1 MVTVIDNEANAVE
14 WLNKNYKSICFYAI
28 KEIDYISSKT
38 PEISLFNADREELA
52 CVALDFAGYRKFKE
66 LLNEKLTVTQFVKL
80 VKKKDLKFDNMVF
93 SVRKPSGCSY
103 IWPGCFTL
111 NSKFFTKLNNSILK
125 KFPDIMDVPHIKNE
139 VARAIKAGK
148 KTQEKLEA
156 DMNACKLKYSQL
168 KSNIAY
174 VIKENNKIA
183 KIASVD
189 MRSIYGLKK

>member
-1 MVTVIDNEANAVE
+1 
-14 WLNKNYKSICFYAI
+14 
-28 KEIDYISSKT
+28 
-38 PEISLFNADREELA
+38 
-52 CVALDFAGYRKFKE
+52 
-66 LLNEKLTVTQFVKL
+66 
-80 VKKKDLKFDNMVF
+80 MVF

-183 KIASVD
+183 KIASAD
-189 MRSIYGLKK
+189 MHSMHGLKK